1 MSTPRTGRASAS
13 AFAPVTRDNA
23 TYACPSAKLPEHD
36 TVAASRDMP
45 WDLWIVT
52 A

>member
-23 TYACPSAKLPEHD
+23 TYAWPSAKDPEHD
-36 TVAASRDMP
+36 TVAASNDIP
-45 WDLWIVT
+45 
-52 A
+52 